1 MKYTTEMDFVELVEW
16 AEGYI
21 LKELIAGN
29 FHNGVWMVVDQTA
42 RWENKQDRKGKAK
55 KK

>member
-1 MKYTTEMDFVELVEW
+1 MKSTTEMDFVELVEW

-29 FHNGVWMVVDQTA
+29 FHNGVWMVVDQST
-42 RWENKQDRKGKAK
+42 RWEQADREKAK
-55 KK
+55 KKS